1 MELNYPAG
9 PQAYPEELVKA
20 SPAYQR
26 HAWVALLALLSF
38 VVFYFSLSGW
48 FIWKCYALIKASGRS
63 PNDGVWLF
71 LGGLAAGFV
80 ALFMLKAV
88 WFVKRSSTEG
98 LTEVKP
104 NEQPELFAFLYR
116 LADEARAPR
125 PRKVFLSSR
134 VNAAVFYDL
143 TLLNLIFPSQ
153 KNLEIGLPLVNVL
166 NASEF
171 KAVLAHEFGHFAQ
184 RSMAV
189 GRWVYIA
196 QQIAAHVVAKRDS
209 LDDFL
214 GSLSRL
220 DVRIAWVGW
229 VLSVVVW
236 AIRSIVDTFFKVVLA
251 AERALSREME
261 FQADRVSVSLTGS
274 DALINALY
282 RIQSADAAWDR
293 ALAFANAEVKAG
305 RVTADLFEV
314 QTHIIAK
321 LREILDDPTYGEPA
335 RPSGDPAAHRVFELQ
350 AVQGS
355 RMWASHPLNHERE
368 ANAKQVYLPVP
379 LDEESAWSLFRD
391 PDALKLKQ
399 CADMT
404 TSIDPPLPVASRE
417 ESLAA
422 LEVEYGRESYRRIY
436 RGCYLS
442 RSITRHASEVSDL
455 YTEEGVD
462 LAAIYPDSLQSDLRQ
477 LDVLQGERAQL
488 TAIKAGTAKSVDG
501 LIRFRGDTIKRKDI
515 GATLRTIGQEID
527 ALNARLVAHDR
538 LCRTAARALARKAGE
553 GWDAYLRGLL
563 SLVHY
568 NEHMQANIADAH
580 GALAN
585 VVAMVTA
592 KRKVSDDE
600 RRRIVDKAADL
611 YRLLQEVDNDRS
623 SVSVDD
629 ATLKLA
635 GATNWNSTLETFTLG
650 APGETNIGDW
660 IKVIDG
666 WVQSYSPALAR
677 MRRAAL
683 DQLLFTESRL
693 HAAAGDRE
701 QLGAAPAAPSVP
713 AKYSTFVVGRER
725 PLQTK
730 LDWWSRFQVAD
741 GWVPGTARFLV
752 AGGIIGGLMGM
763 SASVGTAT
771 LWIHNGLDRSV
782 TAYVGD
788 RALALSAGATDS
800 IQLDVDKAVLVSART
815 KDGKEIESF
824 KETPDIISGQYVY
837 NIAQAS
843 PLVEWTAGY
852 GTASSVPARE
862 VSYGRWFPTSVQVV
876 LAEPPRSIQT
886 KGGGGTRTVISA
898 PPDTSFR
905 SNLKMVE
912 GAQTRNVLILAHAR
926 WDAAESINLMDWLG
940 HVQGLPEYPAILKAR
955 LADNPLD
962 IVTLRLEQDIATEHS
977 ATCARQTAL
986 ATQHAENV
994 DMQYLAVRCMER
1006 GPSREAAF
1014 ATGYKKYPNNGWF
1027 AYAAAYDFASAGKW
1041 PDASKAY
1048 GVAIQNPVLME
1059 QAATDLARVRRLVQ
1073 GANANANAN
1082 VQDILAKSA
1091 ALRTNRILETG
1102 EGMSEEDPARIYFDL
1117 NRGQVDGAAKRWK
1130 AATGNERALRLI
1142 AASEGAPAD
1151 LIERSLTLALNQGM
1165 DGDVFWSALGLALRH
1180 QRNAEAL
1187 LAQLNADPN
1196 QETLPLRKFVEI
1208 IRTTRDTAQADKAL
1222 VNVLPQMRA
1231 QAYVLG
1237 VIVLGPKAPAAWRD
1251 FAKKV
1256 LLVTERPYLG

>member
-9 PQAYPEELVKA
+9 PQGYPEELVKA
-20 SPAYQR
+20 TPAYQR
-26 HAWVALLALLSF
+26 HAWAALLALLSF

-48 FIWKCYALIKASGRS
+48 FIWKCYALMRASAQS
-63 PNDGVWLF
+63 PNEGFWLF

-80 ALFMLKAV
+80 ALFMLKAI
-88 WFVKRSSTEG
+88 WFVKRSSIEG
-98 LTEVKP
+98 LTEVKQD
-104 NEQPELFAFLYR
+104 EQPELFAFLYR

-125 PRKVFLSSR
+125 PRKVFLSAR

-143 TLLNLIFPSQ
+143 TLLNLVFPSQ

-171 KAVLAHEFGHFAQ
+171 KAVLSHEFGHFAQ

-214 GSLSRL
+214 RSLSRL

-305 RVTADLFEV
+305 RGTADLFDI
-314 QTHIIAK
+314 QTRIIAK
-321 LREILDDPTYGEPA
+321 LRDILDDPTYGEPA
-335 RPSGDPAAHRVFELQ
+335 RPDGDPAAHRVFELQ
-350 AVQGS
+350 AVQAS

-368 ANAKQVYLPVP
+368 ANAKRIYLPVP
-379 LDEESAWSLFRD
+379 LIEASAWSLFRD
-391 PDALKLKQ
+391 PEALKLKQ
-399 CADMT
+399 CADLAA
-404 TSIDPPLPVASRE
+404 SIDPPLPVASRE

-422 LEVEYGRESYRRIY
+422 LEVEYGRESYQRIY

-442 RSITRHASEVSDL
+442 RSITRHAAHVHDL
-455 YTEEGVD
+455 YAEEGTT

-477 LDVLQGERAQL
+477 LDVLLGERAQL
-488 TAIKAGTAKSVDG
+488 GAIQDGTAKGVDG

-515 GATLRTIGQEID
+515 GATLRAIGQEID
-527 ALNARLVAHDR
+527 ALNARLVTHDS
-538 LCRTAARALARKAGE
+538 LCRAAARAQARKAGE
-553 GWDAYLRGLL
+553 DWDAYLRGLL

-568 NEHMQANIADAH
+568 TEHMHANIADAH

-585 VVAMVTA
+585 VVTMVTA

-611 YRLLQEVDNDRS
+611 YLLLQEVDNGRTA
-623 SVSVDD
+623 VSVDE

-635 GATNWNSTLETFTLG
+635 GVADWTSMLETFTLG

-666 WVQSYSPALAR
+666 WVQSYNPALGR

-683 DQLLFTESRL
+683 DQLLVTESRL
-693 HAAAGDRE
+693 HATAGDRE
-701 QLGAAPAAPSVP
+701 QLGAAPVAPSVP
-713 AKYSTFVVGRER
+713 ANYSSFVVGQER
-725 PLQTK
+725 PLQTR

-782 TAYVGD
+782 TAQVGE
-788 RALALSAGATDS
+788 RAVTLPAAATDS
-800 IQLDVDKAVLVSART
+800 IQLDVDKALLISTRT

-843 PLVEWTAGY
+843 PLVEWTVGY
-852 GTASSVPARE
+852 GSSSGIPARPAD
-862 VSYGRWFPTSVQVV
+862 YGRWFPTSVQVV
-876 LAEPPRSIQT
+876 LAEPPQSIQT
-886 KGGGGTRTVISA
+886 KGSGGTRTVLSA
-898 PPDTSFR
+898 PPDTSLQN
-905 SNLKMVE
+905 NLGNSE
-912 GAQTRNVLILAHAR
+912 TAHTRKALILAHTR
-926 WDAAESINLMDWLG
+926 WDAPESADLMAWLA
-940 HVQGLPEYPAILKAR
+940 QASSLPEYPAILQGR
-955 LADNPLD
+955 LVDNPLD
-962 IVTLRLEQDIATEHS
+962 IVSLRAEQDITDS
-977 ATCARQTAL
+977 RPATCARQTAL
-986 ATQHAENV
+986 ALQHADNA
-994 DMQYLAVRCMER
+994 DLQYLAARCMEA
-1006 GPSREAAF
+1006 GPAREAAF
-1014 ATGYKKYPNNGWF
+1014 KTGYKKHPDNGWF
-1027 AYAAAYDFASAGKW
+1027 AYAAGYDFASVGNW
-1041 PDASKAY
+1041 PEAAKAY
-1048 GVAIQNPVLME
+1048 GVAVGKPMLAD
-1059 QAATDLARVRRLVQ
+1059 QAAADLARVRRLTQ
-1073 GANANANAN
+1073 GANAN
-1082 VQDILAKSA
+1082 VQDLLPKSA

-1102 EGMSEEDPARIYFDL
+1102 EGMSEADPARIYFDL
-1117 NRGQVDGAAKRWK
+1117 NRGQVDGAAKRWQV
-1130 AATGNERALRLI
+1130 ASGSDRALRLI

-1151 LIERSLTLALNQGM
+1151 LIERSLTLAPNQGM
-1165 DGDVFWSALGLALRH
+1165 DSDVFWSALGLALRH
-1180 QRNAEAL
+1180 QRNAEPL
-1187 LAQLNADPN
+1187 LAKLKAEQN
-1196 QETLPLRKFVEI
+1196 QEALPLRKFVEI
-1208 IRTTRDTAQADKAL
+1208 MQTTQDPAQADKAL
-1222 VNVLPQMRA
+1222 QNVLPQMRA

-1237 VIVLGPKAPAAWRD
+1237 VIVLGRKAPAAWRD
-1251 FAKKV
+1251 FAKKA